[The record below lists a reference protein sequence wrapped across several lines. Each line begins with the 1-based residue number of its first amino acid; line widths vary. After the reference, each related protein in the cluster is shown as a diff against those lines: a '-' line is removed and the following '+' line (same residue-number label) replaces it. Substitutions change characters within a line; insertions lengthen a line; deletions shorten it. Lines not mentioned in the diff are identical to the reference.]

1 LRFLPNGQVKKTKKH
16 MAHFN
21 RGDVVVVPFP
31 YSDQLAEKRR
41 PALVI
46 STQEFSSTHGLVWVA
61 MITSA
66 KNPRWGSDIELPE
79 SFGGLPTASVIR
91 IAKVAT
97 LDADR
102 ILRVTGQAD
111 EKTLSRVSA
120 AITKVTV
127 TA

>member
-1 LRFLPNGQVKKTKKH
+1 

-46 STQEFSSTHGLVWVA
+46 STQEFSNTDGLVWVA

-66 KNPRWGSDIELPE
+66 KNPRWGSDIEFPAG
-79 SFGGLPTASVIR
+79 FGGLPSPSVIR
-91 IAKVAT
+91 IAKMAT

-111 EKTLSRVSA
+111 ANTLSRVSA
-120 AITKVTV
+120 AITKITV

>member
-1 LRFLPNGQVKKTKKH
+1 

-46 STQEFSSTHGLVWVA
+46 STQEFSNTHRLVWVV

-66 KNPRWGSDIELPE
+66 KNPRWGSDIELPDG
-79 SFGGLPTASVIR
+79 FGGLPSPSVIR
-91 IAKVAT
+91 IAKMAT

-111 EKTLSRVSA
+111 ANTLSRVSA
-120 AITKVTV
+120 AITKITVTV
-127 TA
+127 